1 MFKKRRRRKRI
12 RNCRT
17 QVNGCV
23 RSKSYNKFTHSLA
36 QNPGLDAD
44 VSVLPVSMVSAPH
57 CRVTGSRSNQMSTA
71 DREL

>member
-1 MFKKRRRRKRI
+1 MVKKKKKKKKKRRRKRT

-17 QVNGCV
+17 RVKGCV

-44 VSVLPVSMVSAPH
+44 IPVLPVSMVSARH
-57 CRVTGSRSNQMSTA
+57 CRVTGSRSNQI
-71 DREL
+71 